1 MRRFLF
7 LTGLF
12 LLLTACGGK
21 SPAAPAVTPPEP
33 TFTRAAPAW
42 TATASPAI
50 PAVSPSPTLPLP
62 PPPTS
67 SPTPESFSW
76 EDASALVGQRVTV
89 CGPVVGAHYAQSSN
103 GAPTFLNVG
112 RDYPDPQ
119 RLVLLIW
126 GDDRADFPAPPEEH
140 YLGKE
145 VCARGEVRAY
155 KGVPEIEITDPG
167 QIVVQP

>member
-1 MRRFLF
+1 M
-7 LTGLF
+7 TGLF
-12 LLLTACGGK
+12 LLLTACGGEN
-21 SPAAPAVTPPEP
+21 PTTLAITPPEP

-42 TATASPAI
+42 TVTSP
-50 PAVSPSPTLPLP
+50 PAVVPATPSPTLPLP
-62 PPPTS
+62 SPPTS
-67 SPTPESFSW
+67 PPTPEPLSW

-89 CGPVVGAHYAQSSN
+89 CGPVVGTHYARSSS

-126 GDDRADFPAPPEEH
+126 GDDRADFPAPPEEY
-140 YLGKE
+140 YLGKQ

-155 KGVPEIEITDPG
+155 DGVPEIKITDPA
-167 QIVVQP
+167 QIVIQP